1 MAPIFEAPAA
11 HEAAHETAHEW
22 EWEHPEAHEWESHEW
37 EWEHPETHEVHEWE
51 HPEAHEMHE
60 WEHPE
65 THESHEWEHP
75 EVHEWES
82 HEWERGADPF
92 FGRMFKG
99 LARGLGSIAK
109 RVAPMAVRA
118 LGSMVPG
125 LGAVAG
131 PILGQLTQSIL
142 GEGEA
147 MAAEAEAEAFGG
159 SHGEAEIG
167 HTETAH
173 EAALSELLAA
183 EAAMASSEAEA
194 VSAISATLPLTIH
207 IMRAGRATRPVM
219 PALTQANARVARAML
234 RAGGPGGRQLLR
246 TMPSIQRLAAGTINA
261 AARAGRPVTPALA
274 VGAMAAATRRILG
287 NPRRVDVLVNRNL
300 ALRQQTAPPHPRHA
314 LVYQPHRHAHHL
326 RRSAW
331 DRVPF

>member
-11 HEAAHETAHEW
+11 HEATHETAHEW

-37 EWEHPETHEVHEWE
+37 EWEHPEAHEV
-51 HPEAHEMHE
+51 
-60 WEHPE
+60 
-65 THESHEWEHP
+65 HEWEHP
-75 EVHEWES
+75 EVHEWEHPEVHEWEHPEMHETHEWEHPEVHEWET

-118 LGSMVPG
+118 LGSMIPG
-125 LGAVAG
+125 VGAIAG
-131 PILGQLTQSIL
+131 PMLGQLTQSIL

-183 EAAMASSEAEA
+183 EAAMSSSEARAPQGEPMPPPA
-194 VSAISATLPLTIH
+194 LHTTMSSRPHSAVIRFTAPSMAARLVTSASMAIDRRPRAPTSSAVVSAVMSACSDSYS
-207 IMRAGRATRPVM
+207 R
-219 PALTQANARVARAML
+219 
-234 RAGGPGGRQLLR
+234 
-246 TMPSIQRLAAGTINA
+246 
-261 AARAGRPVTPALA
+261 
-274 VGAMAAATRRILG
+274 
-287 NPRRVDVLVNRNL
+287 
-300 ALRQQTAPPHPRHA
+300 
-314 LVYQPHRHAHHL
+314 
-326 RRSAW
+326 
-331 DRVPF
+331 